1 MKKELLRNTII
12 TFLSLIFVSGL
23 IMITCFVGLTM
34 PVHLI
39 GIAMIAVGG
48 FGLWL
53 VD

>member
-1 MKKELLRNTII
+1 MKELFRCSII
-12 TFLSLIFVSGL
+12 TFFALLFVAGL
-23 IMITCFVGLTM
+23 IMVSCFIGLTM

-39 GIAMIAVGG
+39 GVAMIAVGG

>member
-1 MKKELLRNTII
+1 MKELFRCSII
-12 TFLSLIFVSGL
+12 TFFCLLFVSGL